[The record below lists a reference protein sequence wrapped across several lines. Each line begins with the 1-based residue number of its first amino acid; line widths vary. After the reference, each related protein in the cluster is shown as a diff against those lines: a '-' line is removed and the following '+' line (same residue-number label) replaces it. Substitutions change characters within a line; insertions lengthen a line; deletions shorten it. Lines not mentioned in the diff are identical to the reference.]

1 MNKAEIRAAIAE
13 ATKPSLPDR
22 LVNWISPVRGRQ
34 RTKARVRMAMARAY
48 DVESKSR
55 RPLSEWIAN
64 IGDADTV
71 ILQDLPTLRERSR
84 DLTRNNALAVGAI
97 NTKVTN
103 IVGTGL
109 RLKASIDRDALGMTD
124 EQANE
129 WEAAAEREWK
139 LWSESQECDIERTLR
154 FTDIQSL
161 ALRSVLENGDV
172 FILLP
177 MVERAGN
184 PYELKV
190 QMIEADRI
198 SNPDRVSDTE
208 KIAGGVG
215 RDETGAPLRYYIA
228 DTHPGNYI
236 QPKAV
241 KWDTREAFGETG
253 RRNVLHLYNKIRIGQ
268 TRGVPDMAPV
278 MELLKQLGRYTDA
291 EIMAAVMSGMF
302 TVFIKSESGEES
314 LGTMQ
319 IDSDTAGSGTTDPD
333 YKMGY
338 GAMLELKNS
347 ESVEFADP
355 KRPNQAF
362 DPFVLAIMRQI
373 GVALELPF
381 ELLVK
386 HFTAS
391 YSAARAAL
399 LEAWKFFSA
408 RRQWLAMNLCQPV
421 YEAVIEEAVLK
432 GRLQAPGFVN
442 GDPLIRKAYLG
453 AEWIGPARGQID
465 ELKEVKASR
474 ERVDGGFSTESRETA
489 MMTGNDWERDH
500 KQRVR
505 ERQVKEADG
514 LMPLPAPA
522 APDEPEQPDNNGSD
536 LETE

>member
-1 MNKAEIRAAIAE
+1 MNRAELRAAMAE

-22 LVNWISPVRGRQ
+22 LINWLDPKRGWD
-34 RTKARVRMAMARAY
+34 RTKARVRMAVAGGYEGGSKARRA
-48 DVESKSR
+48 
-55 RPLSEWIAN
+55 LSEWVTSA
-64 IGDADTV
+64 GDADAV
-71 ILQDLPTLRERSR
+71 ILPDLPTLRQRSR
-84 DLTRNNALAVGAI
+84 DLTRNNPLAGGAI

-109 RLKASIDRDALGMTD
+109 RLKASVDRDALGMTD
-124 EQANE
+124 DQANE
-129 WEAAAEREWK
+129 WESAAEREWK

-172 FILLP
+172 FVLLP

-184 PYELKV
+184 PYDLKV

-198 SNPDRVSDTE
+198 SNPDSKADDE
-208 KIAGGVG
+208 KISGGVE
-215 RDETGAPLRYYIA
+215 RDDTGAPARYHVA
-228 DTHPGNYI
+228 SVHPGNFRTKKDSKW
-236 QPKAV
+236 QAV
-241 KWDTREAFGETG
+241 DAFGSATG

-268 TRGVPDMAPV
+268 TRGVPDLAPV

-291 EIMAAVMSGMF
+291 EIMAAVISGMF
-302 TVFIKSESGEES
+302 TVFIKSPSGEES
-314 LGTMQ
+314 LDAMQ
-319 IDSDTAGSGTTDPD
+319 IDSGVGGSATTDAN
-333 YKMGY
+333 YKMGN
-338 GAMLELKNS
+338 GAMLELSND

-355 KRPNQAF
+355 SRPNQSF

-432 GRLQAPGFVN
+432 GRLQAPGFIN

-465 ELKEVKASR
+465 ELKEVKAAR
-474 ERVDGGFSTESRETA
+474 ERVAGGFSTEVRETA
-489 MMTGNDWERDH
+489 MMTGSDWERDH

-505 ERQVKEADG
+505 ERQAKEADG
-514 LMPLPAPA
+514 LMALP
-522 APDEPEQPDNNGSD
+522 APDEPAQPDNPGSD
-536 LETE
+536 LETG

>member
-1 MNKAEIRAAIAE
+1 MNRTEVRAAMQK

-22 LVNWISPVRGRQ
+22 IVNWYNPIKGKQ
-34 RTKARVRMAMARAY
+34 RLHSRIWMTLAGGYQGA
-48 DVESKSR
+48 SKSR
-55 RPLSEWIAN
+55 RALSEWMAG

-71 ILQDLPTLRERSR
+71 MLPDLSTLRERSR
-84 DLTRNNALAVGAI
+84 DLTRNNALAGGAI

-109 RLKASIDRDALGMTD
+109 RLKASIDRDALSLTD
-124 EQANE
+124 DQANE

-161 ALRSVLENGDV
+161 SLRSVLENGDV

-177 MVERAGN
+177 MIERPGN

-198 SNPDRVSDTE
+198 SNPDSKGDTE
-208 KIAGGVG
+208 SIAGGVE
-215 RDETGAPLRYYIA
+215 RDSTGAPVRYHIA
-228 DTHPGNYI
+228 DKHPGNYLRPRAI
-236 QPKAV
+236 
-241 KWDTREAFGETG
+241 KWDSRAAFGETG

-268 TRGVPDMAPV
+268 TRGVPDLAPV

-302 TVFIKSESGEES
+302 TVFIKSESGDES
-314 LGTMQ
+314 MSAM
-319 IDSDTAGSGTTDPD
+319 DPTTEVGGKSTDKD
-333 YKMGY
+333 YKMAP
-338 GAMLELKNS
+338 GAMLELSND

-355 KRPNQAF
+355 KRPNQSF

-432 GRLQAPGFVN
+432 GRLAAPGFIN
-442 GDPLIRKAYLG
+442 GDALIRKAYLG

-465 ELKEVKASR
+465 ELKEVKAAR
-474 ERVDGGFSTESRETA
+474 ERVDGGFSTASRETA
-489 MMTGNDWERDH
+489 MINGSDWERDH

-505 ERQVKEADG
+505 ERQAKEADG

-522 APDEPEQPDNNGSD
+522 APDEPEQPDGNGSD